1 MVHKYQRKTNQQMWD
16 KEQMDAAL
24 RAVKEGAK
32 INAAARAHNVPVAT
46 LFRRLKKPIK
56 EGAMK
61 GLGRF
66 RPVFTSNQ
74 ENILVEYLLQI
85 EARLFGLT
93 RSDLR
98 NLAFQYAELNQITH
112 SFNKIDQKAG
122 NDWMN
127 SFLPRH
133 PELSLR
139 LPEKTSAAR
148 SSVFNEVNGNK
159 FFDLLKGCTKL
170 ITTPQIE
177 CTIVMKRELRQ
188 YQTDHLK

>member
-74 ENILVEYLLQI
+74 ENIEIMFTDKQPIHTAFKIAITFLTLLCHGGQSEI
-85 EARLFGLT
+85 
-93 RSDLR
+93 
-98 NLAFQYAELNQITH
+98 
-112 SFNKIDQKAG
+112 
-122 NDWMN
+122 
-127 SFLPRH
+127 
-133 PELSLR
+133 
-139 LPEKTSAAR
+139 
-148 SSVFNEVNGNK
+148 
-159 FFDLLKGCTKL
+159 
-170 ITTPQIE
+170 
-177 CTIVMKRELRQ
+177 
-188 YQTDHLK
+188 